1 MENFEQLD
9 LKLSPV
15 FKIYTFLS
23 IKPGSNKMK
32 SELKFRTVYNK
43 KNGWKIRLPR
53 NTWKIR
59 ELMSSM
65 PQD

>member
-1 MENFEQLD
+1 MPRMVQIKQKIYYGWKILTFEQLD

-15 FKIYTFLS
+15 FKIHTFLS

-43 KNGWKIRLPR
+43 KNG
-53 NTWKIR
+53 
-59 ELMSSM
+59 
-65 PQD
+65 